1 MNVRA
6 SIAAALVVF
15 TGMLPGGAAWAQS
28 RPPVEINF
36 VLSLTGGAA
45 FLGKG
50 EQQAFEVA
58 EKVVN
63 ESGGIGGRPVKFVYL
78 DDGSNPQTGV
88 ELVNGLIAKHV
99 PAFVGSPLASVC
111 AAFMPLLATAG
122 PVNYCLSP
130 PVRPPAG
137 GYVFTAG
144 ATAVDL
150 GAALLRYLRERG
162 LTRVAFITTTDATGQ
177 AADEAFKTLFARPE
191 NHAFDLLATEHY
203 NPADLSVNAQLVRI
217 KTANPQALI
226 AWTVGTPTG
235 TLLRGIRDA
244 GLDIPV
250 TESNGNMIY
259 AQMSQ
264 FAGIL
269 PRELIFPSYRAMT
282 EGDPTDRRVG
292 AAQAAFFR
300 SLKAAGIRP
309 DIGNVLSWDALMLV
323 VDALRQYG
331 PDATSTNVRD
341 FIAGQRR
348 YAGVNGIYDFA
359 GGNQRGLGVSQLV
372 VDRWDAAKNTFV
384 SVSKPGGG
392 L

>member
-1 MNVRA
+1 MNSRIRIV
-6 SIAAALVVF
+6 AALLAVAGVLS
-15 TGMLPGGAAWAQS
+15 GNAAGAQS

-36 VLSLTGGAA
+36 ILSLTGGAA

-50 EQQAFEVA
+50 EQQAFDVA

-63 ESGGIGGRPVKFVYL
+63 ESGGIRGRPVKFVYA

-88 ELVNGLIAKHV
+88 ELVNGLIAKGV

-111 AAFMPLLATAG
+111 AAFLPLLAANG
-122 PVNYCLSP
+122 PVDYCLSP
-130 PVRPPAG
+130 PVRPPAN

-191 NHAFDLLATEHY
+191 NRSFNLVANERY
-203 NPADLSVNAQLVRI
+203 GVADISVNAQLVRI
-217 KTANPQALI
+217 KAANPQALI
-226 AWTVGTPTG
+226 TWTVGTPTG

-244 GLDIPV
+244 GIDLPV
-250 TESNGNMIY
+250 TASNGNMLY

-282 EGDPTDRRVG
+282 EGDPADKRVHDV
-292 AAQAAFFR
+292 QTTFFR
-300 SLKAAGIRP
+300 ALRAAGVRP
-309 DIGNVLSWDALMLV
+309 DIGNVLSWDALMIV

-331 PDATSTNVRD
+331 PDATAANVRD
-341 FIAGQRR
+341 FILGQRR
-348 YAGVNGIYDFA
+348 YAGVNGIYDFS

-372 VDRWDAAKNTFV
+372 IDRWDAAKNAFV

>member
-1 MNVRA
+1 M
-6 SIAAALVVF
+6 
-15 TGMLPGGAAWAQS
+15 
-28 RPPVEINF
+28 
-36 VLSLTGGAA
+36 
-45 FLGKG
+45 
-50 EQQAFEVA
+50 
-58 EKVVN
+58 
-63 ESGGIGGRPVKFVYL
+63 
-78 DDGSNPQTGV
+78 
-88 ELVNGLIAKHV
+88 ELVNGLIAKGV

-111 AAFMPLLATAG
+111 AAFLPLLAANG
-122 PVNYCLSP
+122 PVDYCLSP

-137 GYVFTAG
+137 GFVFTAG

-177 AADEAFKTLFARPE
+177 AADEAFKSLFARPE
-191 NHAFDLLATEHY
+191 NKAFELVATERY
-203 NPADLSVNAQLVRI
+203 GVADISVNAQLVRI
-217 KTANPQALI
+217 KAANPQALI
-226 AWTVGTPTG
+226 TWTVGTPTG

-244 GLDIPV
+244 GIDLPV
-250 TESNGNMIY
+250 TASNANMIY

-282 EGDPTDRRVG
+282 EGDSDRPARP
-292 AAQAAFFR
+292 R
-300 SLKAAGIRP
+300 RP
-309 DIGNVLSWDALMLV
+309 DDVLPRASGGGDSTRTSATCSAGTRLMLV

-331 PDATSTNVRD
+331 PDATAANVRD

-348 YAGVNGIYDFA
+348 YAGVNGIYDFS

-372 VDRWDAAKNTFV
+372 IDRWDAAKNAFV
-384 SVSKPGGG
+384 LVSKPGGG